1 MVALVWFR
9 RDLRVHDHPALCAAL
24 DGHEQVVPV
33 FCLDDRLLHGRH
45 ASGSRTAF
53 LLESL
58 TDLDGQL
65 AERGARLVIRHG
77 PPERELP
84 ALAGETGAS
93 EVHLSGDPSPYEA
106 TRGRRVRAALERAG
120 VTGHAHPGVSVVDDV
135 RAIRTGQGRPYTVFT
150 PFYRNWERVT
160 RRAVLDPPKRIG
172 MPAKTRHGR
181 VPSLASLGLEQEV
194 AEPAAG
200 GESAG
205 LARLAGFLDGAV
217 RDYDSGRDQA
227 GADASSRLS
236 PYLRFGCLSPRA
248 VEDQLP
254 GGTGG
259 AGTGAAGTGAAA
271 RGAEAF
277 RRQLCWRDFYQHV
290 LAHHPENARQEFQ
303 SRYRG
308 TLRWAGDDG
317 EFAAWTEGRTGFP
330 LVDAGMRQ
338 LRREG
343 WMHNRVR
350 LLVGSFLTK
359 DLGIDWRRGED
370 WFMRMLLDGDQAS
383 NNGNWQWIASVGV
396 DPQPAFRRIYNP
408 SLQQERFDPDGSYV
422 RRYVPEL
429 ARVPDEYLAEPW
441 RMPGPEQERA
451 GCRIGRDYPGP
462 IVDHKQA
469 RQAALDRYRDA
480 AAAGS

>member
-24 DGHEQVVPV
+24 AGHEQVVPV

-45 ASGSRTAF
+45 ASGARTAF

-58 TDLDGQL
+58 ADLDGQL
-65 AERGARLVIRHG
+65 AARGARLVIRHG

-84 ALAGETGAS
+84 GLAGETGAS

-120 VTGHAHPGVSVVDDV
+120 ITGHAHPGVSVVDDV

-160 RRAVLDPPKRIG
+160 RRAVLDPPKRID

-181 VPSLASLGLEQEV
+181 VPSLASLGLRQDV
-194 AEPAAG
+194 AEPAPG

-227 GADASSRLS
+227 GADVSSRLS

-254 GGTGG
+254 WGRR
-259 AGTGAAGTGAAA
+259 A
-271 RGAEAF
+271 GAEAGAEGAEAKGSEAL

-290 LAHHPENARQEFQ
+290 LVHHPENARQEFQ

-317 EFAAWTEGRTGFP
+317 EFIAWTEGRTGFP

-429 ARVPDEYLAEPW
+429 ARVPDGYLAEPW
-441 RMPGPEQERA
+441 RMPGAEQERA
-451 GCRIGRDYPGP
+451 GCRIGQDYPGP
-462 IVDHKQA
+462 IVDHKAA
-469 RQAALDRYRDA
+469 RQAALDRYRKAADA
-480 AAAGS
+480 GG

>member
-9 RDLRVHDHPALCAAL
+9 RDLRVYDHPALCAAL
-24 DGHEQVVPV
+24 ACHEQVVPV

-53 LLESL
+53 LLECL
-58 TDLDGQL
+58 TDLDSQL

-93 EVHLSGDPSPYEA
+93 EIYLSRDPGPYEA
-106 TRGRRVRAALERAG
+106 IRGRRVRAALEQAG
-120 VTGHAHPGVSVVDDV
+120 VTGHAYPGASVVDDV
-135 RAIRTGQGRPYTVFT
+135 RAIQTGQGRPYTVFT
-150 PFYRNWERVT
+150 PFYRNWERVS
-160 RRAVLDPPKRIG
+160 RRPVLDAPKRIE
-172 MPAKTRHGR
+172 MPARTRHGR

-194 AEPAAG
+194 AEPARG
-200 GESAG
+200 GERAG
-205 LARLAGFLDGAV
+205 LTRLARFLDGAV
-217 RDYDSGRDQA
+217 GDYDSGRDQA
-227 GADASSRLS
+227 GADGSSRLS

-254 GGTGG
+254 GGTGARATG
-259 AGTGAAGTGAAA
+259 AGAPGGEAQGPAAL
-271 RGAEAF
+271 

-290 LAHHPENARQEFQ
+290 LVHHPENAEQEFQ

-308 TLRWAGDDG
+308 TLAWPGGDE
-317 EFAAWTEGRTGFP
+317 EFTAWTEGRTGIP

-343 WMHNRVR
+343 WMHNRIR
-350 LLVGSFLTK
+350 LVVGSFLTK

-370 WFMRMLLDGDQAS
+370 WFMRLLLDGDQAS

-408 SLQQERFDPDGSYV
+408 SLQQERFDPGGRYV
-422 RRYVPEL
+422 RRYVAEL

-441 RMPGPEQERA
+441 RMPEREQERA
-451 GCRIGRDYPGP
+451 GCRIGQDYPGP
-462 IVDHKQA
+462 IVDHKAA
-469 RQAALDRYRDA
+469 RLAALDRYRR
-480 AAAGS
+480 AAGG